1 MERSQDFFHDGDG
14 DPVAGGISYDSGREA
29 YAARVTRPPIDDAT
43 QIRAFAEQSDTESV
57 WVEPNLLPG
66 NGVITAGSILGNRYL
81 LDYVLGDGGIG
92 VVYRATDQ
100 EVTGETFAIKVL
112 KPEIRKH
119 AGALKLL
126 REEVRKT
133 RALRHP
139 SIVGVYSL
147 NSDPGGIYMLMEYLE
162 GKSLNALLDEEFG
175 RGMPPMRAW
184 PLIHDV
190 GSALA
195 YAHDHN
201 VIHSDLKPS
210 NIFVT
215 TSGKAKLLDFGIARA
230 VRVKADRFDPGVLG
244 ALTPA
249 YASLEMLQ
257 GNAPDQSDDVYSF
270 ACVIYETLSGRHP
283 FDRMSALDARGANL
297 RPAPLASLT
306 RGQNKALARALAF
319 PRAERTRSVEAL
331 LAGLKGMSEGSRIS
345 PAVLASATV
354 VCVALGLAAWLA
366 LRTSTPK
373 NLPTDQTATVRAS
386 AASTS
391 GASTIARDTSVEK
404 SAPPLPAVLVP
415 PPAAVESPRPEK
427 PVVPMV
433 STGSMAEA
441 NKEIPPGNRE
451 ATGNSVSRATLGIEQ
466 ASAEKIIPSTVPAT
480 AATTPVQHPGKI
492 ASQGDIDHPPVGKNI
507 PAIVLTAES
516 AETVNNCPYPE
527 EARREVQTGSVVLL
541 VYVAADGDAYNT
553 RIDRSSGWPVL
564 DAAAANCVQAH
575 GQFAVRLVGKQAV
588 PYWGRMRFNWSVGG

>member
-1 MERSQDFFHDGDG
+1 MERSQDSDHGHYG
-14 DPVAGGISYDSGREA
+14 DPVTGGITDDSWRDAGD
-29 YAARVTRPPIDDAT
+29 ARVTRPPNDDVT
-43 QIRAFAEQSDTESV
+43 QIRAFVEQSDTESV
-57 WVEPNLLPG
+57 WVEPSLLPS
-66 NGVITAGSILGNRYL
+66 NGAITAGSVLGNRYL
-81 LDYVLGDGGIG
+81 LEYVLGEGGIG

-119 AGALKLL
+119 AGALNLL

-139 SIVGVYSL
+139 NIVGVYSL

-162 GKSLNALLDEEFG
+162 GKSLNALVDEEFG

-297 RPAPLASLT
+297 QPAPLAKLT
-306 RGQNKALARALAF
+306 RGHNKALANALAF
-319 PRAERTRSVEAL
+319 SRADRTRSVEAL
-331 LAGLKGMSEGSRIS
+331 LAGLKGMGGEGSRVS

-354 VCVALGLAAWLA
+354 ACVALGLAVWLA
-366 LRTSTPK
+366 LRSPGPK
-373 NLPTDQTATVRAS
+373 NLPTDQTAAKS
-386 AASTS
+386 LSIPPST
-391 GASTIARDTSVEK
+391 APAIARDVSVEK
-404 SAPPLPAVLVP
+404 PAPPPVIVP
-415 PPAAVESPRPEK
+415 PPTAVEPPRPES
-427 PVVPMV
+427 PMTAV
-433 STGSMAEA
+433 APNLADATSAAAVAPDIDHASA
-441 NKEIPPGNRE
+441 NKTRTEN
-451 ATGNSVSRATLGIEQ
+451 L
-466 ASAEKIIPSTVPAT
+466 PAIT
-480 AATTPVQHPGKI
+480 AATPVQHPDKI
-492 ASQGDIDHPPVGKNI
+492 PAQGDVDHPPPAKNI
-507 PAIVLTAES
+507 PALVLTAES
-516 AETVNNCPYPE
+516 ASTVENCPYPE
-527 EARREVQTGSVVLL
+527 EARREVQTGVVVLL
-541 VYVAADGDAYNT
+541 VYVAADGNVHNT
-553 RIDRSSGWPVL
+553 KIDQSSGFPVL
-564 DAAAANCVQAH
+564 DEAAANCVRAH
-575 GQFAVRLVGKQAV
+575 GEFALKLVGKQAV
-588 PYWGRMRFNWSVGG
+588 GYWGRMRFNWSIG

>member
-1 MERSQDFFHDGDG
+1 MERSQDSDHGHYG
-14 DPVAGGISYDSGREA
+14 DPVTGGITDDSWRDAGD
-29 YAARVTRPPIDDAT
+29 ARVTRPPNDDVT
-43 QIRAFAEQSDTESV
+43 QIRAFVEQSDTESV
-57 WVEPNLLPG
+57 WVEPSLLPS
-66 NGVITAGSILGNRYL
+66 NGAITAGSVLGNRYL
-81 LDYVLGDGGIG
+81 LEYVLGEGGIG

-139 SIVGVYSL
+139 NIVGVYSL

-162 GKSLNALLDEEFG
+162 GKSLNALVDEEFG

-257 GNAPDQSDDVYSF
+257 GSAPDQSDDVYSF

-283 FDRMSALDARGANL
+283 FDRMSALDARNGNL
-297 RPAPLASLT
+297 RPAPLASLS
-306 RGQNKALARALAF
+306 RGQNKALAHALAF
-319 PRAERTRSVEAL
+319 SRAERTRSVEAL
-331 LAGLKGMSEGSRIS
+331 LAGLKGMGEGSWIS
-345 PAVLASATV
+345 SGVLASAAV
-354 VCVALGLAAWLA
+354 VCVAGGLAAWLA
-366 LRTSTPK
+366 LRPAGPK
-373 NLPTDQTATVRAS
+373 NLPTAQTAS
-386 AASTS
+386 KPIPPST
-391 GASTIARDTSVEK
+391 APTIARNSTIEK
-404 SAPPLPAVLVP
+404 PGSPPVVVP
-415 PPAAVESPRPEK
+415 PPAAVESPRAKEPT
-427 PVVPMV
+427 PVAPQLP
-433 STGSMAEA
+433 AEA
-441 NKEIPPGNRE
+441 SIEAKTEGSPEDRE
-451 ATGNSVSRATLGIEQ
+451 ASGGSLGRATPGTGHPSAGKTIPRTVPKT
-466 ASAEKIIPSTVPAT
+466 ASA
-480 AATTPVQHPGKI
+480 AALQQADKG
-492 ASQGDIDHPPVGKNI
+492 AAQGDIDHPPIGKNI
-507 PAIVLTAES
+507 PAIVLTPES
-516 AETVNNCPYPE
+516 ASSVNNCPYPE

-541 VYVAADGDAYNT
+541 VFVASDGVALNT
-553 RIDRSSGWPVL
+553 KIDESSGWPLL
-564 DAAAANCVQAH
+564 DEAATNCVRAH
-575 GQFAVRLVGKQAV
+575 GQFAPKLVGKQAV
-588 PYWGRMRFNWSVGG
+588 SYWGRMRFNWSIG

>member
-1 MERSQDFFHDGDG
+1 MTAFSSSSSDAATLSNLQGTYVKRRAVSRSSGWTRRSISSVNRFDSGDMLWRTRCHLAARQSTTISTPARTPTLRMERSQDSVPGHDGG
-14 DPVAGGISYDSGREA
+14 PVTGGISEDSWRGA
-29 YAARVTRPPIDDAT
+29 DAARVTRPPNDDVT
-43 QIRAFAEQSDTESV
+43 QIRALVEQSDTESV
-57 WVEPNLLPG
+57 WVEPNLLPAG
-66 NGVITAGSILGNRYL
+66 AVITAGSVLGHRYL
-81 LDYVLGDGGIG
+81 LEYVLGEGGIG

-112 KPEIRKH
+112 KPEIRSH

-210 NIFVT
+210 NIFIT

-230 VRVKADRFDPGVLG
+230 VRGKTDRFDPGVLG

-283 FDRMSALDARGANL
+283 FDRMSALDARGAN
-297 RPAPLASLT
+297 RNPP
-306 RGQNKALARALAF
+306 
-319 PRAERTRSVEAL
+319 PI
-331 LAGLKGMSEGSRIS
+331 GSR
-345 PAVLASATV
+345 
-354 VCVALGLAAWLA
+354 
-366 LRTSTPK
+366 
-373 NLPTDQTATVRAS
+373 
-386 AASTS
+386 
-391 GASTIARDTSVEK
+391 
-404 SAPPLPAVLVP
+404 PPCWC
-415 PPAAVESPRPEK
+415 PRPFC
-427 PVVPMV
+427 V
-433 STGSMAEA
+433 
-441 NKEIPPGNRE
+441 
-451 ATGNSVSRATLGIEQ
+451 
-466 ASAEKIIPSTVPAT
+466 
-480 AATTPVQHPGKI
+480 
-492 ASQGDIDHPPVGKNI
+492 
-507 PAIVLTAES
+507 
-516 AETVNNCPYPE
+516 
-527 EARREVQTGSVVLL
+527 
-541 VYVAADGDAYNT
+541 
-553 RIDRSSGWPVL
+553 WP
-564 DAAAANCVQAH
+564 
-575 GQFAVRLVGKQAV
+575 
-588 PYWGRMRFNWSVGG
+588 

>member
-1 MERSQDFFHDGDG
+1 MERSQDSVPGHDGG
-14 DPVAGGISYDSGREA
+14 PVTGGISEDSWRGA
-29 YAARVTRPPIDDAT
+29 DAARVTRPPNDDVT
-43 QIRAFAEQSDTESV
+43 QIRALVEQSDTESV
-57 WVEPNLLPG
+57 WVEPNLLPAG
-66 NGVITAGSILGNRYL
+66 AVITAGSVLGHRYL
-81 LDYVLGDGGIG
+81 LEYVLGEGGIG

-112 KPEIRKH
+112 KPEIRSH

-210 NIFVT
+210 NIFIT

-230 VRVKADRFDPGVLG
+230 VRGKTDRFDPGVLG

-283 FDRMSALDARGANL
+283 FDRMSALDARGAN
-297 RPAPLASLT
+297 RNPPPIGSLT

-319 PRAERTRSVEAL
+319 LRAERTPSVEAL
-331 LAGLKGMSEGSRIS
+331 LAGLKGMGEGSRVS
-345 PAVLASATV
+345 PALLVSATV
-354 VCVALGLAAWLA
+354 LCVALGLATWLA
-366 LRTSTPK
+366 LRTPGSK
-373 NLPTDQTATVRAS
+373 NSSTDQPATKPVPSNTAP
-386 AASTS
+386 
-391 GASTIARDTSVEK
+391 TIARDTSIIEK
-404 SAPPLPAVLVP
+404 PAQPPVIVP
-415 PPAAVESPRPEK
+415 PPAAVEPPRPEK
-427 PVVPMV
+427 TTPVAPRLP
-433 STGSMAEA
+433 AEA
-441 NKEIPPGNRE
+441 STVAKTERPPGDSE
-451 ATGNSVSRATLGIEQ
+451 TSGGSLGRATPGTDH
-466 ASAEKIIPSTVPAT
+466 ASADKTIPHSMPKSAS
-480 AATTPVQHPGKI
+480 TTPVQHPEKI
-492 ASQGDIDHPPVGKNI
+492 SGQGDIDHPPMGKNI
-507 PAIVLTAES
+507 PAIVLTPES
-516 AETVNNCPYPE
+516 AASVDNCPYPE

-541 VYVAADGDAYNT
+541 VYVAPDGIALNT
-553 RIDRSSGWPVL
+553 KIDQSSGWPLL
-564 DAAAANCVQAH
+564 DAAAANCVRAH
-575 GQFAVRLVGKQAV
+575 GQFAPKLVGKQAV
-588 PYWGRMRFNWSVGG
+588 SFWGRMRFNWSVGG